1 MHLDYGLA
9 NLLFQQFLLLLAF
22 DEFAEEIR
30 FVLDLFDDQ
39 ANPGLAYAML
49 LGYMINWQQLY
60 QDLMND
66 LNLLAQLNFIL
77 GPAFLSMRNGD

>member
-1 MHLDYGLA
+1 
-9 NLLFQQFLLLLAF
+9 
-22 DEFAEEIR
+22 
-30 FVLDLFDDQ
+30 
-39 ANPGLAYAML
+39 ML

-77 GPAFLSMRNGD
+77 GPALLRYFVQVGTFRPFARILL